1 MKKHK
6 FKEWLENFGLHE
18 RTIGAHV
25 RNLERIERE
34 EAVDLDE
41 EFQKDGLGGLL
52 QLFTYNTEDERN
64 NRPNPTKLDFKTDFL
79 LHSLLSHKSQL
90 KKYQNFCL
98 SLNDGFVNTEQKD
111 IKQKDTKQK
120 TAKPKGKKQKI
131 GIVRDKR
138 TFKLEKY
145 LQEILKEN
153 INQLDTYLEDKLE
166 IVDSEYV
173 VTSGKIDILA
183 RDTKG
188 YFVIIELKAGTAK
201 GDVIGQTLGYM
212 ADIVKE
218 MKTTKVRGIIM
229 AGDFHKRVHNA
240 ASLSQKIDLIS
251 YNYIFSFKNKTPE
264 PIKLT

>member
-1 MKKHK
+1 MKKYE
-6 FKEWLENFGLHE
+6 FKEWLQNLGLHE

-25 RNLERIERE
+25 RNLERLERE

-41 EFQKDGLGGLL
+41 EFQKDGMVGIL
-52 QLFTYNTEDERN
+52 QLFTYSAQDERN
-64 NRPNPTKLDFKTDFL
+64 GRKNPTKIPLNTKGLLHFL
-79 LHSLLSHKSQL
+79 LSYKSQL
-90 KKYQNFCL
+90 KKYQTFCL
-98 SLNDGFVNTEQKD
+98 STGAGSINTEQKD
-111 IKQKDTKQK
+111 V
-120 TAKPKGKKQKI
+120 KPKGKKRKT
-131 GIVRDKR
+131 GIVADNEK

-145 LQEILKEN
+145 FQAVLREN
-153 INQLDTYLEDKLE
+153 IKQLDEHLNDKLE
-166 IVDSEYV
+166 IIDGDTEYKV
-173 VTSGKIDILA
+173 PSGKIDILA

-201 GDVIGQTLGYM
+201 GDSIGQTLGYM

-251 YNYIFSFKNKTPE
+251 YNYIFSFKNKTPK

>member
-1 MKKHK
+1 MKKAE
-6 FKEWLENFGLHE
+6 FRAWLENFELHDA
-18 RTIGAHV
+18 TIDTYV
-25 RNLERIERE
+25 RNLDRLERE
-34 EAVDLDE
+34 EDFDLDE
-41 EFQKDGLGGLL
+41 QFQKDEMAEIL
-52 QLFTYNTEDERN
+52 QRFTYSTEDERN
-64 NRPNPTKLDFKTDFL
+64 NRPNPTKLNLRTNFL
-79 LHSLLSHKSQL
+79 LNLLLAYKSQL
-90 KKYQNFCL
+90 KKYQTFCL
-98 SLNDGFVNTEQKD
+98 STVDSSINTEQ
-111 IKQKDTKQK
+111 QDTKQK
-120 TAKPKGKKQKI
+120 DVKPKGKKRKA
-131 GIVRDKR
+131 GIVGDKEK

-145 LQEILKEN
+145 LQAVLREN
-153 INQLDTYLEDKLE
+153 IKQLDEHLKDKLK
-166 IVDSEYV
+166 IIDGDAEYKV
-173 VTSGKIDILA
+173 PSGKIDILA

-251 YNYIFSFKNKTPE
+251 YNYIFSFKNKTPK